1 MTAVLCS
8 GASRVGSGWSALSG
22 NALMKVVLVGL
33 LSGCRYDLWP
43 ESRICEDL
51 AYAISERTLVC
62 QDDEA
67 LANQRHD
74 AFLEGTECLL
84 SDEVEDPYNPSGI
97 LPADDNPE
105 ETERL
110 ERLYDCVRA
119 ARKADCAEVERDGDD
134 PGFWVGLHEA
144 CTEVVSM
151 GPAASGGGEP

>member
-1 MTAVLCS
+1 MAPQNRRFPGPDLGPSWLEDALVVAVL
-8 GASRVGSGWSALSG
+8 A
-22 NALMKVVLVGL
+22 VLA
-33 LSGCRYDLWP
+33 SGCRYDLWP

-67 LANQRHD
+67 LANERHD
-74 AFLEGTECLL
+74 AFLDEAECLL

-97 LPADDNPE
+97 LPADDNPA

-119 ARKADCAEVERDGDD
+119 ARKADCEAVESEGDD
-134 PGFWVGLHEA
+134 PAFWVGLHEA
-144 CTEVVSM
+144 CTDVVSL
-151 GPAASGGGEP
+151 GGAAAGGGDQ